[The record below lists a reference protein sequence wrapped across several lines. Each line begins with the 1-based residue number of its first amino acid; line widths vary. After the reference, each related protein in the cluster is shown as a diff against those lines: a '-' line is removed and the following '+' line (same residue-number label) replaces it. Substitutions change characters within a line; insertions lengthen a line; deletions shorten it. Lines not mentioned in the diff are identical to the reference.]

1 MFGLTLGPDFE
12 IFSQF
17 LEMHLWITSSEKAKN
32 GYEVM
37 RIRCNFSLKIQY
49 FIMFGLTLGPDF
61 EIFSQFQEMR
71 LWITFLH
78 CNILRKSI
86 KQFWGYAGQ
95 MQLFIKDSIF
105 HNVWPNFGPR
115 FWDIFSISG
124 NALMNLFFSIAI
136 SSKKAKNGYEVM
148 RIRCNFSLNIQ
159 FVIMFGLT
167 LGPDFEIFSQF
178 QEMCLWITF
187 LHRNILRKSG
197 KQFWSYADPMHLIIK
212 DSIFHNVWPN
222 LGPRFWDIFSISG
235 NGLMNLFFSIVISC
249 EKGKNGSEVLQ
260 VRCNF
265 SLKIQFFMFGLT
277 FGTRFWDIVSI
288 SGNVLM
294 KQFFCIVI
302 SC

>member
-1 MFGLTLGPDFE
+1 MRVRCNFSLKIQFFIMFGLTLGPDFE

-17 LEMHLWITSSEKAKN
+17 LEM
-32 GYEVM
+32 
-37 RIRCNFSLKIQY
+37 
-49 FIMFGLTLGPDF
+49 
-61 EIFSQFQEMR
+61 R
-71 LWITFLH
+71 LWI
-78 CNILRKSI
+78 
-86 KQFWGYAGQ
+86 
-95 MQLFIKDSIF
+95 
-105 HNVWPNFGPR
+105 
-115 FWDIFSISG
+115 
-124 NALMNLFFSIAI
+124 
-136 SSKKAKNGYEVM
+136 SSSASQYLPKKRKNGYEVM

-159 FVIMFGLT
+159 FFIMFGLT